1 MRPSRLLAPLA
12 TLLLAL
18 PAAASEPMATPMSF
32 TTPDGFT
39 IHGTL
44 TVPATGPRRHPVVIL
59 AHQFRATREGWAPL
73 AERLQ
78 ARGIATLALD
88 LRGHGESAD
97 KAKVGDDFMGSAKTV
112 GFDKIPDDLA
122 QAAQWVRKQKGIDGR
137 RVGLAGSSIGAF
149 SVLMAE
155 GRIRPQAT
163 LALSPA
169 GDMAFGDKALD
180 MAKASLAKGGATLIM
195 ASSGDKGAAANAEAF
210 RLVPGVAV
218 LMKAGDEHG
227 FAYFKDRAE
236 TMAVFFGEYL
246 LHRQAFNKGG
256 EAAEGDDG
264 VVDDKTLAAKEANR
278 QAQQGATKPADQNQ

>member
-1 MRPSRLLAPLA
+1 MRSFRLLAPLA
-12 TLLLAL
+12 AALLAL
-18 PAAASEPMATPMSF
+18 PAAASEPVAKPMSF

-44 TVPATGPRRHPVVIL
+44 TMPATGPRKHPVVIL
-59 AHQFRATREGWAPL
+59 AHQFHNNRDGWAPL

-97 KAKVGDDFMGSAKTV
+97 KAKVSDDFMASAKAV

-122 QAAQWVRKQKGIDGR
+122 QAAQWVRHQKGIDGR

-155 GRIRPQAT
+155 GQIRPQAT

-169 GDMAFGDKALD
+169 GEMAFGDKALD
-180 MAKASLAKGGATLIM
+180 LAKASLAKGGATLIF
-195 ASSGDKGAAANAEAF
+195 ASNGDKGAAANAEAL

-218 LMKAGDEHG
+218 LAKAGDEHG

-246 LHRQAFNKGG
+246 LHRQAFNRGG
-256 EAAEGDDG
+256 EAETGDDG
-264 VVDDKTLAAKEANR
+264 VVDDKTLAAHEASR
-278 QAQQGATKPADQNQ
+278 QNQQGATSPEPAK

>member
-1 MRPSRLLAPLA
+1 MRPFRLLAPLA
-12 TLLLAL
+12 ALLLAL
-18 PAAASEPMATPMSF
+18 PAAASEPVATPMSF

-44 TVPATGPRRHPVVIL
+44 TIPTTGPKRHPVVIL
-59 AHQFRATREGWAPL
+59 AHQFRTTRDGWAPL

-97 KAKVGDDFMGSAKTV
+97 KARISDDFMASAKAV
-112 GFDKIPDDLA
+112 GFDKIPDDLV
-122 QAAQWVRKQKGIDGR
+122 QASQWVRKQKGIDGR
-137 RVGLAGSSIGAF
+137 RVGLAGASIGGF

-169 GDMAFGDKALD
+169 GEVAFGDKALD
-180 MAKASLAKGGATLIM
+180 QAKASMAKGGATLIF
-195 ASSGDKGAAANAEAF
+195 ASSGDKGAAANGEAL
-210 RLVPGVAV
+210 RGVPGTAV
-218 LMKAGDEHG
+218 LAKAGDEHG

-246 LHRQAFNKGG
+246 LHRQAFNRGG
-256 EAAEGDDG
+256 EAESDDG
-264 VVDDKTLAAKEANR
+264 VVDDKTLAEHEAAR
-278 QAQQGATKPADQNQ
+278 QAQQGATKQDEQPQ